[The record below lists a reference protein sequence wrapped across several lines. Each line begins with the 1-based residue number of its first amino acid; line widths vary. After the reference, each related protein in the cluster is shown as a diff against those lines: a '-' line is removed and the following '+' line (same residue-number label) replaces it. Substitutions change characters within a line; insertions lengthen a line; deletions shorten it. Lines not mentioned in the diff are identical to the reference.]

1 MVMTKTERRRPAKLR
16 YVAETRKPSSKL
28 PAGVIGACTIYRANV
43 ATLLGGQC

>member
-28 PAGVIGACTIYRANV
+28 PAGAIGACTIYRANV
-43 ATLLGGQC
+43 VTLLGGQC